1 MKPSILRGIIEALL
15 LVSTE
20 PLPLPFLEGILHEHE
35 KGDIQ
40 AALQELQSQY
50 AEEEMGIQISLA
62 SGGYFFTTNPR
73 YDEYV
78 KRLLRDEKKSKL
90 SRAALE
96 TLSIVAYHQ
105 PITQAEISSLRGVDA
120 SHSLR
125 TLLHKKLIKI
135 IGRKKSPGNPLIYRT
150 TKRFLIYFGLE
161 SLEDLPTQEEIEK
174 IIEDD
179 SGDE

>member
-1 MKPSILRGIIEALL
+1 MSENVLKDIIESLL
-15 LVSTE
+15 LVATE
-20 PLPLPFLEGILHEHE
+20 PLPLSSFQGILHEFDND
-35 KGDIQ
+35 DIQ
-40 AALQELQSQY
+40 TALKELQSHY
-50 AEEEMGIQISLA
+50 EEAEKGIQINQA
-62 SGGYFFTTNPR
+62 SGGYYFTTNPR

-90 SRAALE
+90 SQAALE
-96 TLSIVAYHQ
+96 TLSVVAYHQ
-105 PITQAEISSLRGVDA
+105 PVTQAEISAVRGVDA

-150 TKRFLIYFGLE
+150 TKRFLIYFGLD
-161 SLEDLPTQEEIEK
+161 SLDDLPTQEEIEK